1 MKRKIMVG
9 LALLA
14 IIGVSTG
21 FYMFNK
27 KVPGLENAKAD
38 FSLTAN
44 ALFDEFDAS
53 ELPALNKYEGKI
65 LDVTGEVVSVKN
77 KDGQSN
83 IILLAENAM
92 AGGINCSF
100 KSKQTDLK
108 KGDTATIRGRCQ
120 GFLMDV
126 VLNNCNQIK

>member
-1 MKRKIMVG
+1 MKRKI
-9 LALLA
+9 
-14 IIGVSTG
+14 IIGILLLGSIGAATG

-38 FSLTAN
+38 FTITAN
-44 ALFDEFDAS
+44 ALFDEFDTN
-53 ELPALNKYEGKI
+53 EQTALGKYEGKI
-65 LDVTGEVVSVKN
+65 IEVTGEVVSVKN
-77 KDGQSN
+77 EEGQSN

-100 KSKQTDLK
+100 KSNQNDFK

-126 VLNNCNQIK
+126 VLNNCNKVK